1 MFSSQAKIISI
12 TSPFME
18 QAQESFFKKM
28 LVLFSHVFITYPC
41 TEIEKFDI

>member
-18 QAQESFFKKM
+18 QAQESCFKKM
-28 LVLFSHVFITYPC
+28 LVFSHVFITYPC
-41 TEIEKFDI
+41 TEIEKLDI